1 MREVQRLPPSPKAAR
16 KGQSQALPTLGTEL
30 STPLSDS
37 SLCAKRKKKNILV
50 TQFTKGR
57 GFSNILTSPVEVF
70 AFSGS
75 RATPCPLITDLFSI
89 TCSLLS
95 SWVLQLQAI
104 YLSLFFLMVS
114 LTQGFSNE
122 TNWRAWAS
130 SRARVC
136 SREGVQGGAKR
147 SPPKKTCTDW
157 SPNSR
162 TWELYILRCSTC
174 PFEEKGILVPKI

>member
-1 MREVQRLPPSPKAAR
+1 M
-16 KGQSQALPTLGTEL
+16 
-30 STPLSDS
+30 
-37 SLCAKRKKKNILV
+37 CKKKKKSVLV

-95 SWVLQLQAI
+95 SWALQLQAI

-114 LTQGFSNE
+114 LTQGFSNK

-130 SRARVC
+130 SRAHVC
-136 SREGVQGGAKR
+136 SREGVRWEAKR
-147 SPPKKTCTDW
+147 SPPKKTCTGW
-157 SPNSR
+157 
-162 TWELYILRCSTC
+162 
-174 PFEEKGILVPKI
+174 LVPKLQNWGIIYLQAPYLSIWGKGHPCPKNLVTLVLAS

>member
-1 MREVQRLPPSPKAAR
+1 MREVQRIPRSPKAAR
-16 KGQSQALPTLGTEL
+16 KGQRQALPTLGTEL

-37 SLCAKRKKKNILV
+37 SLCAKRKKKKNILV

-57 GFSNILTSPVEVF
+57 RFSNILTSPVEVF

-104 YLSLFFLMVS
+104 YLSLFFFN
-114 LTQGFSNE
+114 GFFN
-122 TNWRAWAS
+122 T
-130 SRARVC
+130 RV
-136 SREGVQGGAKR
+136 
-147 SPPKKTCTDW
+147 
-157 SPNSR
+157 
-162 TWELYILRCSTC
+162 
-174 PFEEKGILVPKI
+174 F